1 MMRLMS
7 SIGSALD
14 SVTDSTRLRYKI
26 NYPQLLWI
34 SQAWQSWR
42 ITVGLGLRLIGYFLL
57 KVVTLGKSESAIEPI
72 SPDLFLYII
81 TLQYESSDAPRKTGM
96 LIRGVSI
103 PLKSAGRA
111 HAYPQAPGL

>member
-1 MMRLMS
+1 MDKPGLAKLENNSGSRLEVDWLFFAQ
-7 SIGSALD
+7 G
-14 SVTDSTRLRYKI
+14 
-26 NYPQLLWI
+26 
-34 SQAWQSWR
+34 
-42 ITVGLGLRLIGYFLL
+42 GY
-57 KVVTLGKSESAIEPI
+57 VRKSESAIEPI